1 MKNRSK
7 QKRKGIMI
15 LIAVWI
21 GVLVAAIIPFIG
33 YGQSLPSG
41 MEVAKKT
48 YERNDGANVS
58 RKLTMELIDKRG
70 KSRIRETMA
79 FRKYF
84 GEERRTAIFYQTPS
98 SVKGTAFLVYDYP
111 DSKVD
116 DDQWL
121 YLPALT
127 KTRRISASNR
137 GDYFLG
143 TDFTYEDI
151 KLENKLGLEDYN
163 YKTIGKEVIDGN
175 ECYVLE
181 GMPIDSE
188 TVNELGYSKT
198 KSWVDSKNWMI
209 RKGEFWDVAGNHLKT
224 TYIKDIKQIQGI
236 WTAHTI
242 LSENHKTGHKTNFTF
257 SEVDFATVIDD
268 DFFTQ
273 QTLVRGL

>member
-1 MKNRSK
+1 MKSIKERRRRN
-7 QKRKGIMI
+7 IVI
-15 LIAVWI
+15 LI
-21 GVLVAAIIPFIG
+21 GVLIALVSSQISF
-33 YGQSLPSG
+33 GQSLPSG
-41 MEVAKKT
+41 MEIAKKT
-48 YERNDGANVS
+48 DERNDGANVS

-70 KSRIRETMA
+70 KSRIRETQA

-98 SVKGTAFLVYDYP
+98 NVKGTAFLVYDYP
-111 DSKVD
+111 EAKLD

-121 YLPALT
+121 YLPALR

-151 KLENKLGLEDYN
+151 KLESKLSTEDYN
-163 YKTIGKEVIDGN
+163 YKTVGKEVIDGH
-175 ECYVLE
+175 EVYVVE
-181 GMPIDSE
+181 ATPIDAE
-188 TVNELGYSKT
+188 TAKELGYSKT
-198 KSWVDSKNWMI
+198 KAWVDAKNWMI

-224 TYIKDIKQIQGI
+224 TYIKDIRLVQNI
-236 WTAHTI
+236 WTGHSVEI
-242 LSENHKTGHKTNFTF
+242 ENHKTGHKTKFSF
-257 SEVDFATVIDD
+257 SEVDYTTVIDE

>member
-1 MKNRSK
+1 MKNLK
-7 QKRKGIMI
+7 EQNKKTIVVLIGI
-15 LIAVWI
+15 L
-21 GVLVAAIIPFIG
+21 AAMIIPFIG
-33 YGQSLPSG
+33 NGQSLPSG

-48 YERNDGANVS
+48 DERNDGANVS
-58 RKLTMELIDKRG
+58 RKLIMELVDKRG
-70 KSRIRETMA
+70 KSRVRETRA

-84 GEERRTAIFYQTPS
+84 GDERRTAIFYKTPS

-111 DSKVD
+111 DAKVD

-121 YLPALT
+121 YLPALR

-151 KLENKLGLEDYN
+151 KLESKLSVEDYR
-163 YKTIGKEVIDGN
+163 YKTVGRETVDGN

-181 GMPIDSE
+181 GVPVDSK
-188 TVNELGYSKT
+188 TAKELGYSKT
-198 KSWVDSKNWMI
+198 KAWVDAKNWMI

-224 TYIKDIKQIQGI
+224 TQIKDIRQVQEI
-236 WTAHTI
+236 WTGHTI
-242 LSENHKTGHKTNFTF
+242 QVENHKTGHKTKFIF
-257 SEVDFATVIDD
+257 SEVDYATVIDD

>member
-1 MKNRSK
+1 MKNSK
-7 QKRKGIMI
+7 QQDRKTTAI
-15 LIAVWI
+15 LFAIF
-21 GVLVAAIIPFIG
+21 AAITIPYMG
-33 YGQSLPSG
+33 SSQSLPSG

-48 YERNDGANVS
+48 DERNDGDNVS

-70 KSRIRETMA
+70 KSRVRETQA

-84 GEERRTAIFYQTPS
+84 GDERRTAIFYQSPS
-98 SVKGTAFLVYDYP
+98 NVKGTAFLVYDYP
-111 DSKVD
+111 EADVD

-121 YLPALT
+121 YLPALR

-151 KLENKLGLEDYN
+151 KLESKLSIEDY
-163 YKTIGKEVIDGN
+163 YFKTIGKEVIDGH
-175 ECYVLE
+175 EVYVLE
-181 GMPIDSE
+181 ATPIDSK
-188 TVNELGYSKT
+188 TAKELGYSKT
-198 KSWVDSKNWMI
+198 KAWVDTENWMI

-224 TYIKDIKQIQGI
+224 TYIKDIRLVQDI
-236 WTAHTI
+236 WTGHTVEI
-242 LSENHKTGHKTNFTF
+242 ENHKTGHKTKFTF
-257 SEVDFATVIDD
+257 SEVDYSTAIDA